1 MNIQQAIAKVVD
13 KQDLSTQ
20 EMIDVMKDIM
30 TGNATPAQIGGFL
43 IGLRMKGETVDEIV
57 AAVTVMRELS
67 VKVDIQHDNLVDTC
81 GTGGDG
87 SNLFN
92 VSTACAFVVAAAG
105 GKVAKHGNR
114 GASSKSGSADLLEQ
128 AGVKLDIN
136 PEQVIR
142 CIDDIGVGFMFAQT
156 HHSAMKHAIGPRK
169 EMNTRTIFNI
179 LGPMTNP
186 ANAPNQVIGVFN
198 SALCPVMANVLKEL
212 NSNHV
217 LVVHSL
223 DGLDELSICA
233 MNDVS
238 ELKDGQVESYQVD
251 PKKYGFNYADL
262 SGLQVDS
269 SAESLTLIQSALGK
283 DKSETAQKARDMIAF
298 NAGAAI
304 YASNQATD
312 LEQGIEM
319 AFDAIYS
326 GMALEKMNDLA
337 SFTQAMSE

>member
-1 MNIQQAIAKVVD
+1 
-13 KQDLSTQ
+13 
-20 EMIDVMKDIM
+20 
-30 TGNATPAQIGGFL
+30 
-43 IGLRMKGETVDEIV
+43 MKGETVEEIV
-57 AAVTVMRELS
+57 AAVEVMRDLS
-67 VKVDIQHDNLVDTC
+67 MKVDIQHENLVDTC

-128 AGVKLDIN
+128 AGVVLGIT

-142 CIDDIGVGFMFAQT
+142 CIDHIGVGFMFAQT

-169 EMNTRTIFNI
+169 EMKTRTIFKI

-186 ANAPNQVIGVFN
+186 ANAQNQVIGVF
-198 SALCPVMANVLKEL
+198 SADLCPVMANVLKEL
-212 NSNHV
+212 DSNHV
-217 LVVHSL
+217 LVVASQ

-233 MNDVS
+233 LNEVS
-238 ELKDGQVESYQVD
+238 ELKDGQVTNYQID
-251 PKKYGFNYADL
+251 PVKLGFNYSDL

-269 SAESLTLIQSALGK
+269 SKESLELIQSALSNE
-283 DKSETAQKARDMIAF
+283 DTQVAQKARDMIAL

-304 YASNQATD
+304 YASNQASSI
-312 LEQGIEM
+312 EQGIDM
-319 AFDAIYS
+319 ANDAISS

-337 SFTQAMSE
+337 AFTQAM

>member
-1 MNIQQAIAKVVD
+1 MNIQQAIGKVVE
-13 KQDLSTQ
+13 KQNLSTD
-20 EMIDVMKDIM
+20 EMMAVMQDIM

-43 IGLRMKGETVDEIV
+43 IGLRMKGETVEEMV
-57 AAVTVMRELS
+57 AAVKVMRELS
-67 VKVDIQHDNLVDTC
+67 TKVDIEHEHLVDTC

-128 AGVKLDIN
+128 AGVVLAIT

-142 CIDDIGVGFMFAQT
+142 CIDYIGVGFMFAQT

-169 EMNTRTIFNI
+169 EMKTRTIFNI

-186 ANAPNQVIGVFN
+186 ANAQNQVIGVFN
-198 SALCPVMANVLKEL
+198 SELCPIMANVLNEL
-212 NSNHV
+212 KSNHV

-233 MNDVS
+233 LSDVS
-238 ELKDGQVESYQVD
+238 ELKDGQVDSYQID
-251 PKKYGFNYADL
+251 PVKLGFHYDDL
-262 SGLQVDS
+262 SGLQVDN
-269 SAESLTLIQSALGK
+269 AKESLELIQLALSNE
-283 DKSETAQKARDMIAF
+283 KSELAQKARDMIAL

-304 YASNQATD
+304 YASNQASSI
-312 LEQGIEM
+312 EQGIEM
-319 AFDAIYS
+319 ANDAISS

-337 SFTQAMSE
+337 AFTQAM